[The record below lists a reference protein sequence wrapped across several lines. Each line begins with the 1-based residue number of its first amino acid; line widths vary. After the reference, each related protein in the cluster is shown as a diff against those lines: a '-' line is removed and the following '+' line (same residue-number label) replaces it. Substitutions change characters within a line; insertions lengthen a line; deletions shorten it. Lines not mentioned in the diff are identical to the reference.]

1 MVKSMTGFGRAC
13 KEIDGYMIT
22 VEIKS
27 VNHRYFEF
35 SCRCPRQYGFIDDKI
50 KSFINS
56 KVARGKIECF
66 VGIEALNTESA
77 DVVVNNTLASA
88 YVKALKELSDN
99 YGLKEDF
106 GASTVA
112 RFPDVLIVRKSE
124 EDENKIWQLVKT
136 VADEAVEKF
145 IEMRKVEGKRMYD
158 DVYSRSQFILDT
170 VSFIE
175 ERSPQTVKE
184 YNDKLVERV
193 HELLGDVSLD
203 ESRLLQEVAIYAD
216 KVAVAEETVRL
227 RSHISQLRDFI
238 SSDEAVGRKL
248 DFLIQEINRETNT
261 IGSKCNDVE
270 IARKV
275 VDVKAEIEKIREQIQ
290 NIEWLFMKLVNIG
303 FGNLVNADRVVSILS
318 PESAPVKKIIKE
330 SKAKF
335 SLIDATHGRK
345 TMSVIITDSEN
356 VILSYLDL
364 KQIAAKFNVEVDD
377 ER

>member
-77 DVVVNNTLASA
+77 DVVVNNTLAGA

-124 EDENKIWQLVKT
+124 EDEDKIWQLVKT

-175 ERSPQTVKE
+175 ERSPQTVKD

>member
-1 MVKSMTGFGRAC
+1 MVKSMTGFGRASR
-13 KEIDGYMIT
+13 EIDGYMIT
-22 VEIKS
+22 VELKS

-50 KSFINS
+50 KSFVNS
-56 KVARGKIECF
+56 KVARGKIECC

-77 DVVVNNTLASA
+77 DVVVNNTLANA
-88 YVKALKELSDN
+88 YVKALKE
-99 YGLKEDF
+99 
-106 GASTVA
+106 
-112 RFPDVLIVRKSE
+112 
-124 EDENKIWQLVKT
+124 KIWQLVKT
-136 VADEAVEKF
+136 VANEAVEKF
-145 IEMRKVEGKRMYD
+145 IDMRKVEGKKMYD

-193 HELLGDVSLD
+193 HDLLGDVTLD
-203 ESRLLQEVAIYAD
+203 EGRILQEVAIYAD

-275 VDVKAEIEKIREQIQ
+275 VEVKA
-290 NIEWLFMKLVNIG
+290 
-303 FGNLVNADRVVSILS
+303 
-318 PESAPVKKIIKE
+318 
-330 SKAKF
+330 
-335 SLIDATHGRK
+335 
-345 TMSVIITDSEN
+345 
-356 VILSYLDL
+356 
-364 KQIAAKFNVEVDD
+364 
-377 ER
+377 